1 MIKLR
6 NFIRLFIKSEHINYI
21 EFNTNNDS
29 WPPELRF
36 PCIAIDDLL
45 TQIYKY
51 AGCDAILDHRVEGV
65 NQIIP
70 FENHAKS
77 VNNIEQVEGH
87 TLDRHNGLFLNG
99 VDNEGRDVA
108 VRVVPFLE
116 IVLEYA
122 QE

>member
-1 MIKLR
+1 MIKLK
-6 NFIRLFIKSEHINYI
+6 NFIRLFIKSEHTNYI

-29 WPPELRF
+29 WPQELRH

-51 AGCDAILDHRVEGV
+51 TGCDIILDRRVESI

-70 FENHAKS
+70 FENYAKS
-77 VNNIEQVEGH
+77 VNNIKQVDGH

-99 VDNEGRDVA
+99 VDNEGREVA
-108 VRVVPFLE
+108 ARVVPFLE
-116 IVLEYA
+116 IVLEYV